1 MLSELAKPELK
12 VWGTLL
18 KEVVNTGLC
27 MFCGTCIAAC
37 PVNVLIPTEDERPTI
52 KGMCVLCGLCYHSCP
67 RVELPIDNIEEHIF
81 GRRRFEGE
89 SYTGVVRAAYSARSS
104 DPKIRMIAQDSGA
117 TTSILSHALSKGYID
132 YAVTTGTFEGDRW
145 RPRPQISRSLDGL
158 LKTAKSKY
166 SPGATV
172 SGVADAVAGHPG
184 AKLGMVGL
192 PCQVEGVRRLATSP
206 LGNRKIG
213 EAVKLTIGLFCFDS
227 YKYNKLFLEY
237 VQAKSQIPLDQVE
250 KVDIKDNRFR
260 LFSGEK
266 ILMDLHVKELDQ
278 YVMPGCS
285 KCQDFSAE
293 LSDISIGAV
302 GSQRG
307 WTTVLVRSEVG
318 EKIFNSAV
326 EEGVIEVTPISEVK
340 PGLDVVVKLSQ
351 IKKKRE
357 APYIRH
363 GTG

>member
-1 MLSELAKPELK
+1 MAKPELK

-52 KGMCVLCGLCYHSCP
+52 KGICVLCGLCYHSCP
-67 RVELPIDNIEEHIF
+67 RVELPIDHIEERVF
-81 GRRRFEGE
+81 GRRRSEGE
-89 SYTGVVRAAYSARSS
+89 AYTGVVRAAYSVRST

-117 TTSILSHALSKGYID
+117 TTSILSHAISKGYID
-132 YAVTTGTFEGDRW
+132 YAVTTGTFEGERW
-145 RPRPQISRSLDGL
+145 RPKPQISRDLDGL
-158 LKTAKSKY
+158 LKTVKSKY

-172 SGVADAVAGHPG
+172 SGIADAAAGHPG
-184 AKLGMVGL
+184 AKIGMVGL

-206 LGNRKIG
+206 LGNRKVG
-213 EAVKLTIGLFCFDS
+213 ETVKLTIGLFCFDS
-227 YKYNKLFLEY
+227 YKYNKLFLD
-237 VQAKSQIPLDQVE
+237 QIQSKNQIALDQVE

-266 ILMDLHVKELDQ
+266 ILVDIHVKELEP
-278 YVMPGCS
+278 YVVSGCS

-293 LSDISIGAV
+293 MSDISVGAV

-307 WTTVLVRSEVG
+307 WTTVLVRSEIG
-318 EKIFNSAV
+318 EEIFNSAV
-326 EEGVIEVTPISEVK
+326 DDGVIESTPLSEVK
-340 PGLDVVVKLSQ
+340 PGLDIVVKLSQ
-351 IKKKRE
+351 IKKRRE
-357 APYIRH
+357 APYIRR
-363 GTG
+363 GAG